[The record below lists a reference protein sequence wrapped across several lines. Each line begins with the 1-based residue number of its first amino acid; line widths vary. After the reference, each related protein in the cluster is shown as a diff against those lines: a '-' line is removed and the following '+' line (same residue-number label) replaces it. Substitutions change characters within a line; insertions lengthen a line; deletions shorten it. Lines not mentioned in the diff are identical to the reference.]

1 MTKKALPVTEN
12 CHKMVA
18 IAEAD
23 GVWWPPRS
31 SKPMRAEKALAGS
44 IPASSAK
51 FHILERN
58 RQLCF
63 RLVDD
68 CFIYCSNKAPV
79 ALPI

>member
-1 MTKKALPVTEN
+1 MKQGFFIFQKTANPRFFMTKKALPVTEN

-44 IPASSAK
+44 IPASSA
-51 FHILERN
+51 N
-58 RQLCF
+58 
-63 RLVDD
+63 
-68 CFIYCSNKAPV
+68 
-79 ALPI
+79 